1 MEFNITLD
9 LHSGWVLIC
18 VAALLSAMAV
28 LLWYRKKGSQ
38 KYK

>member
-18 VAALLSAMAV
+18 MSGLLSATAFI
-28 LLWYRKKGSQ
+28 LWHRKKGSG